1 MVNIKYKLILLF
13 LTFFTSFEASAKRL
27 QIRSVGSTTVYPFS
41 VKVSEAFAK
50 KYKTLEP
57 LVTSTGT
64 GQGIDQFCSTSQ
76 NEFSPDFTGASRKI
90 KDNEIQ
96 MCKNNK
102 VGPII
107 ELPIG
112 YDGIIL
118 ALKKGTKFT
127 NISLEELFLATSK
140 IIPNKHGK
148 LIKNPYKKWR
158 DINPRLPNIKI
169 QILLPQVQN
178 GTYGSFME
186 LAMDEGCKGN
196 SYMKKLLDT
205 SGKSYKELCQTYRN
219 DGDYVTIATK
229 YDLGDSHDLF
239 IQKIYDNPGMLG
251 VMGYSFLKQFK
262 EKIDAISVGNVS
274 AHFDKIS
281 SLEYPLSRLLYIY
294 VRKDRLNKVE
304 GLKDFIDF
312 YQSDEMSGDKG
323 LLVNLGLIPFNFETR
338 PPIQTI
344 S

>member
-41 VKVSEAFAK
+41 VRVSESFAK

-57 LVTSTGT
+57 FVTSTGT
-64 GQGIDQFCSTSQ
+64 GQGIDQFCGTSQ

-102 VGPII
+102 VGAII
-107 ELPIG
+107 EVPIG

-140 IIPNKHGK
+140 MIPNKHGK

-158 DINPRLPNIKI
+158 DINPKLPNIKI

-178 GTYGSFME
+178 GTYGSFMK
-186 LAMDEGCKGN
+186 LAMNKGCEAN
-196 SYMKKLLDT
+196 SCMKKLIDT
-205 SGKSYKELCQTYRN
+205 SGKPYKELCRTYRN
-219 DGDYVTIATK
+219 DGDHVTIATK

-262 EKIDAISVGNVS
+262 EKIDAISIEGTPPS
-274 AHFDKIS
+274 FDNIS
-281 SLEYPLSRLLYIY
+281 SLKYPLSRPLYIY
-294 VRKDRLNKVE
+294 VRQDRLNKVE

-312 YQSDEMSGDKG
+312 YQSDEISGEKG
-323 LLVNLGLIPFNFETR
+323 QLLELGLVPFNSETR
-338 PPIQTI
+338 PPI
-344 S
+344 